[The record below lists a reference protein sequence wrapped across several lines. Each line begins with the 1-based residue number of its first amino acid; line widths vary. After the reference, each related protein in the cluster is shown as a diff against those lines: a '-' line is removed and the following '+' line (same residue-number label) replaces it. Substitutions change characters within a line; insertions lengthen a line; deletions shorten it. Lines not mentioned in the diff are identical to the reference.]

1 VPKAEDRREIRDVRV
16 LAALAHP
23 VRTALLSHLMAVGP
37 RTASECAR
45 AVDASPSNCSWHLR
59 HLARFGLVER
69 VEAGSGGRDADGR
82 ERPWRATATG
92 FSFTPAADPAGRAAR
107 QALASVQLEES
118 DRLARGYLR
127 GEDDVPEEWREA
139 AALSSY
145 GLLLDAGELREL
157 TERLDALIR
166 PYIAMTREQAPPGAR
181 PVHLA
186 LTAFL
191 RPEEV

>member
-1 VPKAEDRREIRDVRV
+1 MAGAEDRREIRDVRV

-69 VEAGSGGRDADGR
+69 AVAGADGR

-92 FSFTPAADPAGRAAR
+92 FSFAPPAGPAARAAG
-107 QALASVQLEES
+107 QALASVRLDES
-118 DRLARGYLR
+118 TRLARRYLR
-127 GEDDVPEEWREA
+127 GEDDLPDEWRAA
-139 AALSSY
+139 AALSTY
-145 GLLLDAGELREL
+145 GLVMEAAEL
-157 TERLDALIR
+157 TELIDRLDALIR
-166 PYIAMTREQAPPGAR
+166 PYIGMTRANAPEGAR
-181 PVHLA
+181 PVHLS

-191 RPEEV
+191 RPEEA